1 MTKHLTIG
9 ANQIDP
15 NTDVGQ
21 QALEQV
27 HGLKAPVLCRCTS
40 AGVPMYVARLEERY
54 IVKRMPGTGIDH
66 APDCSAFEPPEHLS
80 GLSELQGSAISEE
93 PEDGSVLLKL
103 DFPLSKTG
111 KRAAP
116 PPPSGGQATEAISN
130 PRKMGLTGLL
140 HYLWQEGELTKWSPE
155 LEGQRKWRSV
165 RSALLNGAYGKK
177 VKGFNL
183 SAALLVPEAF
193 YATYKDEIAARHKA
207 KLVSICSRS
216 ETSKSVGIMIA
227 EYKDHEPT
235 RLGARFSFRHAPD
248 ITFFA
253 DADLLKRFEK
263 VFEAK
268 LALLDM
274 IPDAKA
280 ITIVSFA
287 MSRGG
292 YPVLEQVGMM
302 LVDKNW
308 LPFEHMQEAELLK
321 VAVAQK
327 RRFAKQL
334 RYNLPASAVI
344 SSIVLNDSV
353 PACALFVVPPAAG
366 AEEVGQFKTL
376 VEETEFPTWLWSAET
391 PMPEL
396 PAKGGSA

>member
-1 MTKHLTIG
+1 MSECLFLG
-9 ANQIDP
+9 DQRLDP
-15 NTDVGQ
+15 DSEAGQ
-21 QALEQV
+21 QALASV
-27 HGLKAPVLCRCTS
+27 HGTRAPVSCRCTS
-40 AGVPMYVARLEERY
+40 KGALMYVALIDGTY
-54 IVKRMPGTGIDH
+54 VVKRMPGTGGTH
-66 APDCSAFEPPEHLS
+66 APSCTSFEPPEHLS

-111 KRAAP
+111 KRASP

-140 HYLWQEGELTKWSPE
+140 HYLWQEGQLTKWSPQM
-155 LEGQRKWRSV
+155 EGQRRWRGI
-165 RSALLNGAYGKK
+165 RSAVLQGASGKK

-183 SAALLVPEAF
+183 SAALFVPEAF
-193 YATYKDEIAARHKA
+193 YATYKEEIAARHKA
-207 KLVSICSRS
+207 KLASICSRS
-216 ETSKSVGIMIA
+216 ETSQSVGLMIA

-248 ITFFA
+248 IAFFA

-274 IPDAKA
+274 TPDAKA
-280 ITIVSFA
+280 LTIVSFA
-287 MSRGG
+287 MSSGG
-292 YPVLEQVGMM
+292 YPVLEQIGMM

-321 VAVAQK
+321 AAVSQK
-327 RRFAKQL
+327 RHFTKQL
-334 RYNLPASAVI
+334 RYNLPTSAVI
-344 SSIVLNDSV
+344 SSIVLNDSD
-353 PACALFVVPPAAG
+353 PACALFVLPPAAG
-366 AEEVGQFKTL
+366 AEEAAQFKAL
-376 VEETEFPTWLWSAET
+376 VEETEFPTWLWNTEAV
-391 PMPEL
+391 MPAL
-396 PAKGGSA
+396 PLKVGSQ